1 MSRLKIGNIE
11 LENQVITAPL
21 AGVSNPAFRKVIKSF
36 NPGLICTEMTSDKA
50 LLYHNKK
57 TLKMLEVS
65 EDQQPVSLQLFGN
78 DPGEMAKAAKLVCE
92 HSTAKVLD
100 LNMGC
105 PVPKIVRQGSGC
117 ALMKDPEK
125 AGEIVKAVKEVIDRP
140 LTVKIRSG
148 WDQESIN
155 AVEVAKALENA
166 GADAITVHPRT
177 RTQYYQGH
185 SDWELI
191 KEVKQAVKIPVIGN
205 GDILTPYDAEKMLKD
220 TGCDGVMIGRGM
232 LGNPWLIAH
241 TVHYLDTGEDLPGE
255 SVDERFRVA
264 RLQAQA
270 LEKEYGEVIGMK
282 MMRSHACWY
291 VHNLSH
297 GNQIKYRLSRI
308 KTYEELDRLL
318 TNYQRSLL
326 SGDFTWINEDN

>member
-1 MSRLKIGNIE
+1 
-11 LENQVITAPL
+11 
-21 AGVSNPAFRKVIKSF
+21 
-36 NPGLICTEMTSDKA
+36 
-50 LLYHNKK
+50 
-57 TLKMLEVS
+57 MLEVS

-78 DPGEMAKAAKLVCE
+78 DPIEMGKAAKIVCE
-92 HSTAKVLD
+92 HSSAMIID

-105 PVPKIVRQGSGC
+105 PVPKVVRQGSGC
-117 ALMKDPEK
+117 ALMKDPQK
-125 AGEIVKAVKEVIDRP
+125 AGQIVKAVKEVIDRP

-155 AVEVAKALENA
+155 AVEVAKALEDA
-166 GADAITVHPRT
+166 GADAITVHART

-185 SDWELI
+185 SDWDLI
-191 KEVKQAVKIPVIGN
+191 KKVKMAVQIPVIGN

-241 TVHYLDTGEDLPGE
+241 TVHYLATGEDLPGE
-255 SVDERFRVA
+255 SVQERFRVA

-270 LEKEYGEVIGMK
+270 LVKEYGEVIGIK

-308 KTYEELDRLL
+308 KTYEELDSLL

-326 SGDFTWINEDN
+326 SGDFTWINGDN